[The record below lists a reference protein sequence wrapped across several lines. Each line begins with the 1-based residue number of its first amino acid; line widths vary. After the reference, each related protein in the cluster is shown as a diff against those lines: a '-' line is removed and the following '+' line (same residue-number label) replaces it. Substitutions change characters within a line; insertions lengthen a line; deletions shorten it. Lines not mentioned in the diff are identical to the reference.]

1 MITQVCD
8 KHGQYIATVGVCP
21 VCEGANH
28 STGRRRVRVPPAL
41 IDAACRERPASCYE
55 LFDDEYER
63 EAHPGE
69 PTT

>member
-8 KHGQYIATVGVCP
+8 KHGQYIATPPDDCP

-28 STGRRRVRVPPAL
+28 STGRRRARVPAAL
-41 IDAACRERPASCYE
+41 IDAACRERPVSCYE
-55 LFDDEYER
+55 LFDAEYER

-69 PTT
+69 PT